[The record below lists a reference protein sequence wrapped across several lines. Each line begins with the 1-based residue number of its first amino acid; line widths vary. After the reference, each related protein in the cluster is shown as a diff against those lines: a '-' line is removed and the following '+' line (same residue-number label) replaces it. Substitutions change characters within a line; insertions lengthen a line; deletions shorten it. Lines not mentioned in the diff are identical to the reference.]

1 MPTERKN
8 KSASTSPNINDS
20 HSTLNIR
27 QRTFAPTSAS
37 STYPLGI
44 SFLSTS
50 TTLNESE
57 DMAYIEKRT
66 AHNALERQRREGLN
80 SKFQELAHVLPALQ
94 QIRRPSKS
102 MIVSKSLEFVSTA
115 VERRTDY
122 EDQLESLR
130 LENAQ
135 LVRQAEISTK
145 RLKSQIE
152 KDRTSTPKKPKKQV
166 TAKATNSSKPIS
178 VIRPRKSSSKMK
190 PQLRQS
196 SLPINN
202 KPSSSN
208 CSPVQDNTEPTESIS
223 AEPPS
228 QKRSRDDTSP
238 TQKTMHQPHE
248 IVDKRRRRNL
258 TTEIN
263 SSDSNSTLVNYRS
276 HVDQPAQPNRHNRYS
291 SHQPFS
297 AATNLN
303 DIISPGSSRHNSIT
317 SDQLTVSYN
326 DTIDPENETLV
337 VPSQFDI
344 VATSTHFSGEQTY
357 YNTFENFEN
366 VVSTIPALRT
376 PIGRNTT
383 TINQQSYDPSLDIFN
398 SLMQDQN
405 SSNNNTNYYWHP

>member
-1 MPTERKN
+1 
-8 KSASTSPNINDS
+8 
-20 HSTLNIR
+20 
-27 QRTFAPTSAS
+27 
-37 STYPLGI
+37 
-44 SFLSTS
+44 
-50 TTLNESE
+50 
-57 DMAYIEKRT
+57 MAYIEKRT

-102 MIVSKSLEFVSTA
+102 MIVSKSLEFVSKA

-122 EDQLESLR
+122 EGQLESLR
-130 LENAQ
+130 LEHAQ
-135 LVRQAEISTK
+135 LLRQAEISTK
-145 RLKSQIE
+145 RTKPQVD
-152 KDRTSTPKKPKKQV
+152 KDRTSTPKKPKKPA
-166 TAKATNSSKPIS
+166 TPKTTNSSKPIS

-202 KPSSSN
+202 KPSSN
-208 CSPVQDNTEPTESIS
+208 CLPLQDNTDATESS
-223 AEPPS
+223 SSEPQS
-228 QKRSRDDTSP
+228 QKRSRNDTQQTSP
-238 TQKTMHQPHE
+238 ITLHQPHE
-248 IVDKRRRRNL
+248 KANKRRRRNL

-263 SSDSNSTLVNYRS
+263 STDINNTLVDYRS
-276 HVDQPAQPNRHNRYS
+276 LVDQPTQDNRHNRYS

-297 AATNLN
+297 ATAAATNLN

-326 DTIDPENETLV
+326 HDAIDPENETLV

-344 VATSTHFSGEQTY
+344 VATSTHFGGEQTY

-383 TINQQSYDPSLDIFN
+383 TTINQQSYDPSLDIFN

-405 SSNNNTNYYWHP
+405 SSDNNTNYYWQP

>member
-1 MPTERKN
+1 M
-8 KSASTSPNINDS
+8 
-20 HSTLNIR
+20 
-27 QRTFAPTSAS
+27 
-37 STYPLGI
+37 
-44 SFLSTS
+44 
-50 TTLNESE
+50 
-57 DMAYIEKRT
+57 
-66 AHNALERQRREGLN
+66 
-80 SKFQELAHVLPALQ
+80 
-94 QIRRPSKS
+94 
-102 MIVSKSLEFVSTA
+102 
-115 VERRTDY
+115 
-122 EDQLESLR
+122 R

-135 LVRQAEISTK
+135 LVRQAAISI
-145 RLKSQIE
+145 KSQVE
-152 KDRTSTPKKPKKQV
+152 KDRTSISKKSKKPA
-166 TAKATNSSKPIS
+166 TAKATNPSKSIS
-178 VIRPRKSSSKMK
+178 VIRSRKSSSKMK

-208 CSPVQDNTEPTESIS
+208 CLPLQGITEPTELPS
-223 AEPPS
+223 AEPAS
-228 QKRSRDDTSP
+228 QKRSRNDNTSP
-238 TQKTMHQPHE
+238 TQKTLHQPHE
-248 IVDKRRRRNL
+248 KLVKRRRRNL

-263 SSDSNSTLVNYRS
+263 STDSNNTNAIVDYRS
-276 HVDQPAQPNRHNRYS
+276 LVDQPTQPSNRHNRYS

-317 SDQLTVSYN
+317 SDQLTVTYSH

-405 SSNNNTNYYWHP
+405 SSNNSKYYLFIYFDLVTNMSF